1 MHPFAAESDTIA
13 ALATPPGEAALA
25 VIRLSGPQALD
36 IADRVFLPAAR
47 LAPRPSQ
54 APTHTLHYGHVI
66 RQGQRLD
73 EVLLAVLRA
82 PRTFTREDCV
92 EVSCHGG
99 AFVAREVLATVLAAG
114 ARPAQ
119 PGEFSRRAFLHG
131 RIDLAQAEAVADV
144 IHARTERALTAAQE
158 HLAGSLSRPLQQL
171 RDSFLLTLAH
181 LEAHLDFPDD
191 DIAPDSRESL
201 LLRLD
206 QAILLLDSLLA
217 TAREG
222 HLLRHGLRTT
232 LIGRPNA
239 GKSSLL
245 NRLLNRDRA
254 IVSPI
259 PGTTRDTL
267 EESSNLLGFPIV
279 LTDTAGLRPP
289 ADTLEE
295 EGIRRTHQAAEQS
308 QLILQVLDASEPLS
322 DSDLHDLHAFAHYP
336 RLIVLN
342 KSDLPTRLTWPA
354 SPPLPTTP
362 PIPVSCLTGE
372 GLPTLKAA
380 IIAHAQSQ
388 PSRSALP
395 HIAINTRHEHALRRA
410 REATATAR
418 LALQQSL
425 PFDLVAPDLRLA
437 LQAVGEVTGHTS
449 TEDLLDAIFSQF
461 CLGK

>member
-1 MHPFAAESDTIA
+1 MHPFAADSDTIA
-13 ALATPPGEAALA
+13 ALATPPGDAALA
-25 VIRLSGPQALD
+25 VIRLSGPRALE

-47 LAPRPSQ
+47 NAPHPSE

-66 RQGQRLD
+66 RHGQRVD
-73 EVLLAVLRA
+73 EILLAVLRS

-92 EVSCHGG
+92 ELSCHGG

-119 PGEFSRRAFLHG
+119 PGEFSRRAFLNG
-131 RIDLAQAEAVADV
+131 RLDLAQAEAVADV

-158 HLAGSLSRPLQQL
+158 QLAGSLSRPLNQL
-171 RDSFLLTLAH
+171 RESFLITLAH

-191 DIAPDSRESL
+191 DIAPDSREAL
-201 LLRLD
+201 LHRLD
-206 QAILLLDSLLA
+206 QGILQLDALIA

-222 HLLRHGLRTT
+222 HILRQGLRTT

-245 NRLLNRDRA
+245 NQLLSRDRA

-267 EESSNLLGFPIV
+267 EEATNLLGFPIV
-279 LTDTAGLRPP
+279 FTDTAGLRPP

-322 DSDLHDLHAFAHYP
+322 DSDLHDLNAFAHFP
-336 RLIVLN
+336 RLIILN
-342 KSDLPTRLTWPA
+342 KSDLPRRLTL
-354 SPPLPTTP
+354 PPSAPFQPIP
-362 PIPVSCLTGE
+362 PIPVSCLTGD
-372 GLPTLKAA
+372 GLPALKSA
-380 IIAHAQSQ
+380 IIAHAQTR
-388 PSRSALP
+388 PSRTALP

-410 REATATAR
+410 RETAATAR
-418 LALQQSL
+418 DALQQSL

-437 LQAVGEVTGHTS
+437 LQAIGEVTGHTS
-449 TEDLLDAIFSQF
+449 TEDLLDAVFSQF